1 MIWALIFSVL
11 IAILTGGDSPY
22 LLPKM
27 DSIIKKHVQ
36 DDVRKDTLLL
46 LIKETKIE
54 RKAFVKADKKLSKE
68 LNDLA
73 QSRESTRQ
81 DFDNLIQRSHES
93 RKKSNSANLKFI
105 NEAQNLIT
113 EAEWANMKP
122 DFKKSILKLDKR
134 MQKGAKQTEKAFNK
148 LEKKILNT
156 INDIDKANKV
166 KEALHNCEKSIITTL
181 TEYRTK
187 MLDENSI
194 LYQYKVEKQQ
204 IIDLQKQHDNNIKKV
219 IEEAADLHFI
229 LVENTTENEW
239 NKIKGNLKSPL

>member
-11 IAILTGGDSPY
+11 IATLTGGDSPY

-27 DSIIKKHVQ
+27 DNIIKKHVQ

-105 NEAQNLIT
+105 NEAQKLIT

-134 MQKGAKQTEKAFNK
+134 MQKGTKQIEKAFNK
-148 LEKKILNT
+148 YSTLLDPPPGLNPSISNIYPN
-156 INDIDKANKV
+156 INAVIGN
-166 KEALHNCEKSIITTL
+166 TL
-181 TEYRTK
+181 F
-187 MLDENSI
+187 
-194 LYQYKVEKQQ
+194 
-204 IIDLQKQHDNNIKKV
+204 NNLCINV
-219 IEEAADLHFI
+219 LSSSF
-229 LVENTTENEW
+229 LS
-239 NKIKGNLKSPL
+239 LSPL